1 VSAAQLER
9 TGELS
14 VDDIKESRVLSQ
26 PLKRRRGMRADPS
39 AFKDA
44 FKDTTS
50 SESLS
55 VEDKPNR

>member
-1 VSAAQLER
+1 VPAAQLER

-14 VDDIKESRVLSQ
+14 VDDIEESRVLSQ
-26 PLKRRRGMRADPS
+26 PMKRRRGMRGDPS

-50 SESLS
+50 SESHS
-55 VEDKPNR
+55 VVDVPNR

>member
-1 VSAAQLER
+1 VPAAQLER

-14 VDDIKESRVLSQ
+14 VDDIEESRVLSQ

-44 FKDTTS
+44 LKDTTS
-50 SESLS
+50 SEYHSA
-55 VEDKPNR
+55 EDEPNR

>member
-1 VSAAQLER
+1 
-9 TGELS
+9 
-14 VDDIKESRVLSQ
+14 VLSQ

-55 VEDKPNR
+55 VEDEPNR